1 MKIKQK
7 GYGNIEIDNTEIDIV
22 QIWMHELNPKTDKIE
37 SNVIQVRREN
47 VASLINILNTT
58 LKNGPTE

>member
-7 GYGNIEIDNTEIDIV
+7 GYGNIEVDNTEIDIV

-37 SNVIQVRREN
+37 SNVVQIRREN
-47 VASLINILNTT
+47 LKTLINFLNIT
-58 LKNGPTE
+58 LEHGQTE